1 MEGTSKVKNYCD
13 GNTIHRESIYA
24 NREMFS

>member
-1 MEGTSKVKNYCD
+1 MHGTSKLKNYCD
-13 GNTIHRESIYA
+13 GNTIHRDSIYV